1 MNKLILYED
10 LEGNEMVL
18 LCVDQDF
25 YDRVF
30 KEDGG
35 VTIKEEI
42 DLEEDL
48 AVWPTNRPLSADF

>member
-18 LCVDQDF
+18 LCVDQAF
-25 YDRVF
+25 YDSVF
-30 KEDGG
+30 KSEDK

-42 DLEEDL
+42 DLEADL
-48 AVWPTNRPLSADF
+48 IAWPTNRPLSADF

>member
-30 KEDGG
+30 KEDDG

-48 AVWPTNRPLSADF
+48 IAWPTNRPLSVDF

>member
-30 KEDGG
+30 KEDDG

-48 AVWPTNRPLSADF
+48 AAWPTNRPLSADF